1 MRLTLLLPA
10 FLLLS
15 AACRPAAPTAAPP
28 PPLPTVTVA
37 RGIPRTVTEYDDFV
51 GRLESPQSVG
61 IRARVSGYLDSVHFR
76 EGSEVKQGD
85 LLFTIDPRPYQATVD
100 RFLADLERAKVRA
113 DLARSEAS
121 RAEKL
126 LASRAIS
133 SEEAE
138 TRTKALTEAEAA
150 IRSAQAGWNA
160 AKLDVEF
167 TAIHAP
173 ISGRIGQALVTPGN
187 LVGGGTSAATLLTT
201 LVSLDPIYCYVEV
214 DERSSLKYRTLA
226 KEGKRV
232 SALFAEIPARMGL
245 TNETGFPHEG
255 KIDFVDNAIKP
266 DTGTIRARGV
276 FPNTD
281 RLMAPGYF
289 ARLRIPGSGTYQA
302 VLVRDSA
309 LGSDQ
314 GRPYVLVVG
323 PDNKVQYRS
332 VTTGPMDDGLRIIR
346 EGLNS
351 DDRIVITG
359 LLAARP
365 GSVVNPA
372 EAEMQPRA
380 IAPAGQAAPSNP
392 NRGPK

>member
-1 MRLTLLLPA
+1 MRLTLPLPA
-10 FLLLS
+10 LVALVFAS
-15 AACRPAAPTAAPP
+15 CRPAAPTTAQHPP
-28 PPLPTVTVA
+28 VPTVTVA
-37 RGIPRTVTEYDDFV
+37 KGIARTVTEYDDFV
-51 GRLESPQSVG
+51 GRLESPQTVE
-61 IRARVSGYLDSVHFR
+61 IRARVSGYLDTVHFR

-100 RFLADLERAKVRA
+100 RFQADLDRAKIRA

-126 LASRAIS
+126 LASRAIA
-133 SEEAE
+133 SEEVE
-138 TRTKALTEAEAA
+138 TRVKALTEAEAA
-150 IRSAQAGWNA
+150 IRSAEAGLNTS
-160 AKLDVEF
+160 KLDLEF
-167 TAIHAP
+167 TAVHAP
-173 ISGRIGQALVTPGN
+173 IAGRIGQALVTPGN

-226 KEGKRV
+226 REGKRT
-232 SALFAEIPARMGL
+232 SALFHEIPARMGL

-255 KIDFVDNAIKP
+255 KIDFVDNVIKP

-276 FPNTD
+276 FPNSD
-281 RLMAPGYF
+281 RLMAPGFF
-289 ARLRIPGSGTYQA
+289 ARLRIPGSGTYEA
-302 VLVRDSA
+302 VLIRDSA

-332 VTTGPMDDGLRIIR
+332 VTTGPLEDGLRIIS
-346 EGLNS
+346 EGLKA
-351 DDRIVITG
+351 DERIVITG

-365 GSVVNPA
+365 GAVVNPV
-372 EAEMQPRA
+372 EGEMQHKEIP
-380 IAPAGQAAPSNP
+380 PA
-392 NRGPK
+392 K

>member
-1 MRLTLLLPA
+1 MRLTLLLPTLA
-10 FLLLS
+10 LVCS
-15 AACRPAAPTAAPP
+15 ACRPAAPTTAPP
-28 PPLPTVTVA
+28 PPVPTVTVA
-37 RGIPRTVTEYDDFV
+37 KGIARTVTEYDDFV
-51 GRLESPQSVG
+51 GRLESPQTVE
-61 IRARVSGYLDSVHFR
+61 IRARVSGYLDTVHFR

-100 RFLADLERAKVRA
+100 RFQADLDRAKIRA

-126 LASRAIS
+126 LASRAIA
-133 SEEAE
+133 SEEVE
-138 TRTKALTEAEAA
+138 TRVKALTEAEAA
-150 IRSAQAGWNA
+150 IRSAEAGLNTS
-160 AKLDVEF
+160 KLDLEF
-167 TAIHAP
+167 TAVHAP
-173 ISGRIGQALVTPGN
+173 IAGRIGQALVTPGN

-226 KEGKRV
+226 REGKRT
-232 SALFAEIPARMGL
+232 SALFHEIPARMGL

-255 KIDFVDNAIKP
+255 KIDFVDNVIKP

-276 FPNTD
+276 FPNSD
-281 RLMAPGYF
+281 RLMAPGFF
-289 ARLRIPGSGTYQA
+289 ARLRIPGSGTYEA
-302 VLVRDSA
+302 VLIRDSA

-332 VTTGPMDDGLRIIR
+332 VTTGPLEDGLRIIS
-346 EGLNS
+346 EGLKA
-351 DDRIVITG
+351 DERIVITG

-365 GSVVNPA
+365 GAVVNPV
-372 EAEMQPRA
+372 EGEMQLKETP
-380 IAPAGQAAPSNP
+380 PA
-392 NRGPK
+392 K

>member
-1 MRLTLLLPA
+1 MRPTPLLPA
-10 FLLLS
+10 LALAL
-15 AACRPAAPTAAPP
+15 AACRPAAPTTAPP
-28 PPLPTVTVA
+28 PPVPTVTVA
-37 RGIPRTVTEYDDFV
+37 KGIARTVTEYDDFV
-51 GRLESPQSVG
+51 GRLESPQSVE
-61 IRARVSGYLDSVHFR
+61 IRARVSGYLDSVHFK
-76 EGSEVKQGD
+76 EGSEVTQGD
-85 LLFTIDPRPYQATVD
+85 LLFTIDPRPYQATLD
-100 RFLADLERAKVRA
+100 RFLADLERAKIRA

-138 TRTKALTEAEAA
+138 TRVKALTEAEAA

-160 AKLDVEF
+160 AKLDLEF

-173 ISGRIGQALVTPGN
+173 ISGRIGQALVTAGN

-226 KEGKRV
+226 REGKRT
-232 SALFAEIPARMGL
+232 SALFSEIPARMGL

-281 RLMAPGYF
+281 RLMAPGFF
-289 ARLRIPGSGTYQA
+289 ARLRIPGSGKYEA

-346 EGLNS
+346 GGLKP
-351 DDRIVITG
+351 DERIVITG

-372 EAEMQPRA
+372 EAEMQVKET
-380 IAPAGQAAPSNP
+380 APSSTP
-392 NRGPK
+392 NGSAK

>member
-1 MRLTLLLPA
+1 MRPTPLLPA
-10 FLLLS
+10 VALALAL
-15 AACRPAAPTAAPP
+15 AACRPAAPTTAPP
-28 PPLPTVTVA
+28 PPVPTVTVA
-37 RGIPRTVTEYDDFV
+37 KGIPRTVTEYDDFV
-51 GRLESPQSVG
+51 GRLESPQSVE
-61 IRARVSGYLDSVHFR
+61 IRARVSGYLDSVHFK

-85 LLFTIDPRPYQATVD
+85 LLFTIDPRPYQATLD
-100 RFLADLERAKVRA
+100 RFLADLERAKIRA

-138 TRTKALTEAEAA
+138 TRVKSLTESEAA

-160 AKLDVEF
+160 AKLDLEF

-173 ISGRIGQALVTPGN
+173 ISGRIGQALVTAGN

-226 KEGKRV
+226 REGKRT
-232 SALFAEIPARMGL
+232 SALFSEIPARMGL
-245 TNETGFPHEG
+245 TNETGFPHVG

-281 RLMAPGYF
+281 RLMAPGFF
-289 ARLRIPGSGTYQA
+289 ARLRIPGSGKYEA

-346 EGLNS
+346 GGLKP
-351 DDRIVITG
+351 DERIVITG

-372 EAEMQPRA
+372 EAEMQVMET
-380 IAPAGQAAPSNP
+380 APASTP
-392 NRGPK
+392 NGSVK

>member
-1 MRLTLLLPA
+1 MRPTPLLPA
-10 FLLLS
+10 VALALAL
-15 AACRPAAPTAAPP
+15 AACRPAAPTTAPP
-28 PPLPTVTVA
+28 PPVPTVTVA
-37 RGIPRTVTEYDDFV
+37 KGIPRTVTEYDDFV
-51 GRLESPQSVG
+51 GRLESPQSVE
-61 IRARVSGYLDSVHFR
+61 IRARVSGYLDSVHFK

-85 LLFTIDPRPYQATVD
+85 LLFTIDPRPYQATLD
-100 RFLADLERAKVRA
+100 RFLADLERAKIRA

-138 TRTKALTEAEAA
+138 TRVKALTEAEAA

-160 AKLDVEF
+160 AKLDLEF

-173 ISGRIGQALVTPGN
+173 ISGRIGQALVTAGN

-226 KEGKRV
+226 REGKRT
-232 SALFAEIPARMGL
+232 SALFSEIPARMGL
-245 TNETGFPHEG
+245 TNETGFPHVG

-281 RLMAPGYF
+281 RLMAPGFF
-289 ARLRIPGSGTYQA
+289 ARLRIPGSGKYEA

-346 EGLNS
+346 GGLKP
-351 DDRIVITG
+351 DERIVITG

-372 EAEMQPRA
+372 EAEMQVKETP
-380 IAPAGQAAPSNP
+380 PASTP
-392 NRGPK
+392 NGSVK

>member
-1 MRLTLLLPA
+1 MV
-10 FLLLS
+10 
-15 AACRPAAPTAAPP
+15 TA
-28 PPLPTVTVA
+28 
-37 RGIPRTVTEYDDFV
+37 
-51 GRLESPQSVG
+51 
-61 IRARVSGYLDSVHFR
+61 
-76 EGSEVKQGD
+76 
-85 LLFTIDPRPYQATVD
+85 
-100 RFLADLERAKVRA
+100 
-113 DLARSEAS
+113 
-121 RAEKL
+121 
-126 LASRAIS
+126 
-133 SEEAE
+133 
-138 TRTKALTEAEAA
+138 
-150 IRSAQAGWNA
+150 
-160 AKLDVEF
+160 
-167 TAIHAP
+167 
-173 ISGRIGQALVTPGN
+173 GN

-226 KEGKRV
+226 REGKRT
-232 SALFAEIPARMGL
+232 SALFSEIPARMGL
-245 TNETGFPHEG
+245 TNETGFPHVG

-281 RLMAPGYF
+281 RLMAPGFF
-289 ARLRIPGSGTYQA
+289 ARLRIPGSGKYEA

-346 EGLNS
+346 GGLKP
-351 DDRIVITG
+351 DERIVITG

-372 EAEMQPRA
+372 EAEMQVKET
-380 IAPAGQAAPSNP
+380 APSSTP
-392 NRGPK
+392 NGSAK